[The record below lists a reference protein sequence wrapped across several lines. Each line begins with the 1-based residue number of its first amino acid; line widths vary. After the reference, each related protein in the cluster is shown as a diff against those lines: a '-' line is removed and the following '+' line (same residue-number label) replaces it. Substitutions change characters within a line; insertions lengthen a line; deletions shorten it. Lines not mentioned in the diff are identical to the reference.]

1 MTAPVLAHIRSL
13 GYHVSVHELP
23 ESLLRLIPAC
33 VELHAA
39 KTVEGQDAAAEI
51 HVVKVVG
58 EGELAMYRAACEL
71 AAMVGVELE
80 G

>member
-23 ESLLRLIPAC
+23 SSLLERIPAC
-33 VELHAA
+33 VELHAV

-51 HVVKVVG
+51 HVVKVEG